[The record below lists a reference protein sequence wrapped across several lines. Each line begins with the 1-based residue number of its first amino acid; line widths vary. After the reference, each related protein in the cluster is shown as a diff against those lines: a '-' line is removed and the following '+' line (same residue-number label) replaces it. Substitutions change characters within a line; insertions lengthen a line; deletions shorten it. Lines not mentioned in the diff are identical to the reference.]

1 MMHSA
6 PIRLA
11 LAVAIVVL
19 AGCGG
24 DDDTTTSSS
33 PAKSSRAAKAR
44 HAPKLSPAA
53 QRELDRQLREVHRL
67 NRRLQGPDT
76 PAERVQGA
84 VKFVLTATTS
94 STTCTPPV
102 VTGRY
107 LRAAYGGR
115 QGCID
120 AQPARIAHKLDFKDL
135 HIDGD
140 RATAVVVPS
149 DGTYE
154 GEPLTV
160 SLVRLDRRWAVDQ
173 LDADVPVG
181 P

>member
-11 LAVAIVVL
+11 LAVAIVAL

-24 DDDTTTSSS
+24 DDDTTTSTS
-33 PAKSSRAAKAR
+33 PAKSSQAAQPR
-44 HAPKLSPAA
+44 HATKLSPAA
-53 QRELDRQLREVHRL
+53 QRELNRRLRDGHRL
-67 NRRLQGPDT
+67 NRRLKGPDT

-107 LRAAYGGR
+107 LQAAYGGR

-120 AQPARIAHKLDFKDL
+120 AQRIAHKLEFKDL
-135 HIDGD
+135 RIDGD

-154 GEPLTV
+154 GERLTV

>member
-1 MMHSA
+1 MMRS
-6 PIRLA
+6 PSTRLA

-24 DDDTTTSSS
+24 DANTTTSTS
-33 PAKSSRAAKAR
+33 PAKSSKAAKPR
-44 HAPKLSPAA
+44 DAPQLSPAA

-67 NRRLQGPDT
+67 RRRLQAPDT
-76 PAERVQGA
+76 PAQRVQGV

-94 STTCTPPV
+94 STTCTPPF

-120 AQPARIAHKLDFKDL
+120 AERIAHDLEFKDL
-135 HIDGD
+135 RIDGD

-149 DGTYE
+149 DGTYK
-154 GEPLTV
+154 GERLTV

-173 LDADVPVG
+173 LDANVPVG

>member
-1 MMHSA
+1 MIRS
-6 PIRLA
+6 PSTRLA

-24 DDDTTTSSS
+24 GDDTTTSTS
-33 PAKSSRAAKAR
+33 PAKSSKAAKPR
-44 HAPKLSPAA
+44 HAAKLSPAA
-53 QRELDRQLREVHRL
+53 QRELNRQLREVHRL
-67 NRRLQGPDT
+67 KRRLRGPDT

-84 VKFVLTATTS
+84 VKLVLTTTIPVI
-94 STTCTPPV
+94 CKPPF

-107 LRAAYGGR
+107 LEAAYGGR

-120 AQPARIAHKLDFKDL
+120 AQPARIAHKLEFKEL
-135 HIDGD
+135 RIDGD

-154 GEPLTV
+154 GERLTV
-160 SLVRLDRRWAVDQ
+160 SLVRLDRKRWAVDE

>member
-1 MMHSA
+1 MMRS
-6 PIRLA
+6 PSTRLA
-11 LAVAIVVL
+11 LAVAIVAL

-24 DDDTTTSSS
+24 DDDTTTSTS
-33 PAKSSRAAKAR
+33 PAKSSKAAKPR
-44 HAPKLSPAA
+44 DAPQLSPAA
-53 QRELDRQLREVHRL
+53 QREPDRQLREVHRL
-67 NRRLQGPDT
+67 NRRLQAPNT

-94 STTCTPPV
+94 STTCTSPF

-120 AQPARIAHKLDFKDL
+120 AQRIAHDLEFKDL
-135 HIDGD
+135 RIDGD

-154 GEPLTV
+154 GERLTV
-160 SLVRLDRRWAVDQ
+160 SLLPNGPGWAVDE
-173 LDADVPVG
+173 LKADVPVG

>member
-1 MMHSA
+1 MMDSA

-11 LAVAIVVL
+11 LVATIVAL

-24 DDDTTTSSS
+24 DDDTTTSGS
-33 PAKSSRAAKAR
+33 PAKSGRAAKAR
-44 HAPKLSPAA
+44 HAPQLSPAA

-67 NRRLQGPDT
+67 NRRLQPPNT

-84 VKFVLTATTS
+84 VKLVLTTTIPV
-94 STTCTPPV
+94 TCKPPF
-102 VTGRY
+102 VTERY
-107 LRAAYGGR
+107 LEAAYGGR

-120 AQPARIAHKLDFKDL
+120 AQPARIAHKLEFKDL
-135 HIDGD
+135 RIDGD

-154 GEPLTV
+154 GERLTV

-173 LDADVPVG
+173 LDANVPVG

>member
-1 MMHSA
+1 MMRS
-6 PIRLA
+6 PSTRLA

-19 AGCGG
+19 AGCAG
-24 DDDTTTSSS
+24 DADTTTSTS
-33 PAKSSRAAKAR
+33 PAKSSKAAKPR
-44 HAPKLSPAA
+44 DAPQLSPAA
-53 QRELDRQLREVHRL
+53 QRELDRQPEEVHRL
-67 NRRLQGPDT
+67 DRRLQAPDT
-76 PAERVQGA
+76 PVERVHGTVQ
-84 VKFVLTATTS
+84 FVLTAATT

-120 AQPARIAHKLDFKDL
+120 AQRIAHKLEFEDL
-135 HIDGD
+135 RIDGD

-149 DGTYE
+149 DGTYK
-154 GEPLTV
+154 GERLIV

-173 LDADVPVG
+173 LDANVPVG

>member
-11 LAVAIVVL
+11 LAVAIVAL

-24 DDDTTTSSS
+24 DDDTTTSTS
-33 PAKSSRAAKAR
+33 PAKSSQAAQPR
-44 HAPKLSPAA
+44 HATKLSPAA
-53 QRELDRQLREVHRL
+53 QRELNRRLRDVHRL
-67 NRRLQGPDT
+67 NRRLKGPDT

-84 VKFVLTATTS
+84 VKLVLTTTIPVI
-94 STTCTPPV
+94 CKPPF
-102 VTGRY
+102 VTELY
-107 LRAAYGGR
+107 LEAAYGGR

-120 AQPARIAHKLDFKDL
+120 AQPARIAHKLEFKDL
-135 HIDGD
+135 RIDGD

>member
-1 MMHSA
+1 
-6 PIRLA
+6 
-11 LAVAIVVL
+11 
-19 AGCGG
+19 
-24 DDDTTTSSS
+24 
-33 PAKSSRAAKAR
+33 
-44 HAPKLSPAA
+44 
-53 QRELDRQLREVHRL
+53 VHRL
-67 NRRLQGPDT
+67 NRRLQAPDT

-94 STTCTPPV
+94 STTCAPPV

-120 AQPARIAHKLDFKDL
+120 AQRIAHKLEFEDL
-135 HIDGD
+135 RIDGD

-154 GEPLTV
+154 GERLTV

-173 LDADVPVG
+173 LDANVPVG